1 MKLEL
6 KSIKYAKFM
15 SRETACYDA
24 NLYVDGEFFATV
36 CNDGQ
41 GGPDAYHRNFNRN
54 PTGDWDAKFKEI
66 DAYFA
71 GLPKLPSPYFPDGM
85 EQTLEIWCGEQ
96 LDRHLAKKELKSIL
110 RRKILYTRNGGLT
123 FYKTGFD
130 NNERIKV
137 REPRPT
143 ILNDLPFD
151 EALAIY
157 MGENVCN

>member
-24 NLYVDGEFFATV
+24 NLYVDGKFFATV

-41 GGPDAYHRNFNRN
+41 GGPDAYHRNFNFN

-85 EQTLEIWCGEQ
+85 EQTLEIWCGDQ
-96 LDRHLAKKELKSIL
+96 LDLHLAKKDLQRLLKT
-110 RRKILYTRNGGLT
+110 KILYTTDGST
-123 FYKTGFD
+123 MYTTGFQ
-130 NNERIKV
+130 NGLRLKV
-137 REPRPT
+137 REPSAT

-151 EALAIY
+151 EALEIY
-157 MGENVCN
+157 MGEVA